1 MPPST
6 FVSAR
11 PVMTQPLLLVL
22 RLVFG
27 LLTLIAIGWQLTIH
41 LGHGYSVLNFFSYF
55 TNLSNLFAATVL
67 LLGAYHLRATGTT
80 QNEALR
86 AASVVNMVV
95 VGVVF
100 AVLLRD
106 VDLGSLLPWINF
118 VLHTLMPCVVVADW
132 LLQPPRT
139 RLGARQVLLALVF
152 PAVYLVYVLVRG
164 NSIGWY
170 PYPFLDPALVGG
182 HGGVAAYAA
191 GITATFAAV
200 AWLVRVVGNKRAITQ
215 ETT

>member
-1 MPPST
+1 M
-6 FVSAR
+6 A
-11 PVMTQPLLLVL
+11 QPLLLAL
-22 RLVFG
+22 RLAFG
-27 LLTLIAIGWQLTIH
+27 LITLIAIGWQLSIH

-55 TNLSNLFAATVL
+55 TNLSNLSAAVVL
-67 LLGAYHLRATGTT
+67 LLGAYHLGVKSTA

-132 LLQPPRT
+132 LLQPPRAK
-139 RLGARQVLLALVF
+139 LGARQLLLALVF
-152 PAVYLVYVLVRG
+152 PAIYLLYVLVRG
-164 NSIGWY
+164 SSIGWY
-170 PYPFLDPALVGG
+170 PYPFLNPALVGG
-182 HGGVAAYAA
+182 YAGVAAYAA
-191 GITATFAAV
+191 GITATFAIV
-200 AWLVRVVGNKRAITQ
+200 AWLVMAVGNKRTLSQ
-215 ETT
+215 ETV